1 MNAMPRDAE
10 LCDVTVILK
19 KAYEDKMPQAIE
31 QLKKAGLDVRSA
43 DDDNSV
49 VEGSIESCHLHA
61 LEHLDPVQYVRK
73 TMTYNTEFPAGDPR
87 DRNQGMGS
95 TPDDEPP
102 PTCRRLGKRYP

>member
-1 MNAMPRDAE
+1 MHRDAE
-10 LCDVTVILK
+10 VSDVTVILK
-19 KAYEDKMPQAIE
+19 KAYEERMPEAID
-31 QLKKAGLDVRSA
+31 QLKKSGMQIRSA

-49 VEGSIESCHLHA
+49 VEGSIETCNIHA

-102 PTCRRLGKRYP
+102 PTSRRMGKRYP